1 MTVYELIERPCGW
14 PPSAPWKLR
23 HDFLGESSSWYNY
36 STSRHLGRSNPE
48 CLNTSE
54 RLHSSPCPNM
64 IVELLSGNLA
74 KPWENMGLEFAKECE
89 LEDNMF
95 VDTLVDS
102 LVLIQGNR
110 EIHAT
115 VTGMCR
121 SLHPLICNDGDVDVS
136 FSDPELPFSIFVSC
150 PPADIQYRVERL
162 TESIVHEALHLQLTL
177 VERAEPLVKE
187 NAVEMLIRSP
197 WKGERRT
204 LQGLIHGIYVFG
216 NLREFWTDIVNQRPQ
231 SAEFG
236 KARVSAIEAEILR
249 RPTSHWL
256 SQFYNFGAS
265 ACVFISGTSIFLNSA
280 APIHRLC

>member
-1 MTVYELIERPCGW
+1 MTVYDLIARPCGW

-23 HDFLGESSSWYNY
+23 QDFLGESSSWYHY
-36 STSRHLGRSNPE
+36 STSRHLGGSNHK
-48 CLNTSE
+48 CLSTSE

-64 IVELLSGNLA
+64 IVELLSGDLA
-74 KPWENMGLEFAKECE
+74 KPWENMGLQLAKECD
-89 LEDNMF
+89 LEDKMF
-95 VDTLVDS
+95 VDMLVDS
-102 LVLIQGNR
+102 LVLIKGNR

-121 SLHPLICNDGDVDVS
+121 SLHPLVCNDSDVDVS

-150 PPADIQYRVERL
+150 PPMDTQYRVERL
-162 TESIVHEALHLQLTL
+162 AESIVHEALHLQLTL
-177 VERAEPLVKE
+177 VERAEPLVEE
-187 NAVEMLIRSP
+187 NTVETLVPSP

-236 KARVSAIEAEILR
+236 KARVSAIETEMLDVAHLMGSR
-249 RPTSHWL
+249 NLTTS
-256 SQFYNFGAS
+256 G
-265 ACVFISGTSIFLNSA
+265 
-280 APIHRLC
+280 HRLASSLLEPYFP